1 MRTPLFLL
9 TALTFL
15 TWTGSRMT
23 AVALPLVA
31 LAETGQA
38 WTTGLVGGMAGLP
51 LLTVGWWGRGLRD
64 RLTSGRALSVLTAVH
79 AAGLAVV
86 PVAALTGQ
94 VGAAALCAS
103 GLVTGTAGALSGPA
117 QRALVADLAD
127 VQERPVTARARHDRA
142 TDAARWLAWQ
152 DLAHR
157 ISMVFAPP
165 LGAWLVTVW
174 GAQPL
179 LWCETCVF
187 AVAALAVLAVP
198 AAQPGRPQSKDESA
212 VVTRPASAMAVLR
225 RHPQIAAGV
234 LMAGVGGVCWFG
246 FTLGLAILSIE
257 SGRPGALIAA
267 GVSGYGIAS
276 VTVSLLVPLLID
288 RLPRSATMALSWAVL
303 GTVFLALPVAA
314 PNLAAIALVAGVGGA
329 ATPWGIAALNA
340 VISEQTTGGER
351 RAAFTAET
359 VLHSGGASLGLL
371 VGGAVIGWAGS
382 VRVLAATGML
392 QIATAAVGLLMAR
405 RSGADERSAVQRTAA
420 PDRGPTVGSAGSA
433 TAAAGAAKGCPGSP
447 PARKDDRAV

>member
-1 MRTPLFLL
+1 MRTPLSLL

-64 RLTSGRALSVLTAVH
+64 RLTSGRALSVVTAAH

-86 PVAALTGQ
+86 PVAALAGQ
-94 VGAAALCAS
+94 VGAVALCAS
-103 GLVTGTAGALSGPA
+103 GLVTGMAGALSGPA

-127 VQERPVTARARHDRA
+127 VQEGPDSAGTGRGRAA
-142 TDAARWLAWQ
+142 GAARWLAWQ

-157 ISMVFAPP
+157 VSMIFAPP

-198 AAQPGRPQSKDESA
+198 SARTGRPRSEDESDA
-212 VVTRPASAMAVLR
+212 VARPVSATAVLR
-225 RHPQIAAGV
+225 RRPQIAAGV
-234 LMAGVGGVCWFG
+234 FMAGVGGLCWFG

-276 VTVSLLVPLLID
+276 VTVSLLVPVVID
-288 RLPRSATMALSWAVL
+288 RLPRLTTMALSWAVL
-303 GTVFLALPVAA
+303 GAVFLALPVAA
-314 PNLAAIALVAGVGGA
+314 PNLAAIAVVAGVGGV

-382 VRVLAATGML
+382 ARVLAATGL
-392 QIATAAVGLLMAR
+392 IQIAAAAVGLLVAR
-405 RSGADERSAVQRTAA
+405 RGGADGAAAVRRAATSDRSPAAGSSGTSTAA
-420 PDRGPTVGSAGSA
+420 V
-433 TAAAGAAKGCPGSP
+433 GAAESSGIP
-447 PARKDDRAV
+447 PARKGDRVA